1 MKSRTREILDRRA
14 RHLPRNLSIL
24 YPQDPIHVVRAQG
37 QFLYD
42 DAGIEYL
49 DCMNNV
55 PQVGHSH
62 PRLAEVAS
70 RQLRAVNTNTR
81 FLYEPLVDFADRLSE
96 LTPESLDVCY
106 FVNSGSEA
114 NELALR
120 LAHSY
125 THRRGVVA
133 LSGAYHGTTTSLT
146 DISAYKFDG
155 PGGNGRPP
163 HVQIAPAPD
172 PYRGPY
178 RGLSSFAE
186 YAREVNAAMVRGVDA
201 GHPAAVLMAEPMLG
215 TGGQIIPPPGYLPA
229 AYQAARD
236 HGALVVADE
245 IQVGLGRVGTDF
257 WACRAL
263 GATPD
268 ILTVGKPIG
277 NGYPLGAVVT
287 TREIAAAFDNGM
299 EYFNTFGG
307 SPLSCSIG
315 LEVLDILVDEELPS
329 RAASVGQ
336 YFLSGLTSLMDE
348 HPVIGDVRGS
358 GLFIGVEFVTD
369 PISKEPATALARSLV
384 TQLRNRHIL
393 MSTDGVDDNVLKIK
407 PPLVFSRDDV
417 DRVLEAVD
425 AVLRTMPVE
434 PTVCARG

>member
-1 MKSRTREILDRRA
+1 MKDSTRDILDRRA
-14 RHLPRNLSIL
+14 RHVPRNLSIL
-24 YPQDPIHVVRAQG
+24 YPHDPIHVVRAQG

-42 DAGIEYL
+42 DVGVEYL

-62 PRLAEVAS
+62 PRLAEVAA

-96 LTPESLDVCY
+96 LAPASLEVCY
-106 FVNSGSEA
+106 FTNSGSEA

-120 LAHSY
+120 LAHAY
-125 THRRGVVA
+125 TQKHGVVA
-133 LSGAYHGTTTSLT
+133 LSGAYHGTTTALI
-146 DISAYKFDG
+146 DISPYKFDG
-155 PGGNGRPP
+155 PGGNGRPE

-178 RGLSSFAE
+178 RGSSSAAD
-186 YAREVNAAMVRGVDA
+186 YAREIDQAMVRADEA
-201 GHPAAVLMAEPMLG
+201 GHQAALLIAEPMLG
-215 TGGQIIPPPGYLPA
+215 TGGQIVPPPNYLPA
-229 AYQAARD
+229 AYAAARK

-257 WACRAL
+257 WASSAL

-268 ILTVGKPIG
+268 ILTLGKPIG
-277 NGYPLGAVVT
+277 NGYPLGAVVA
-287 TREIAAAFDNGM
+287 TREVADAFDNGM

-315 LEVLDILVDEELPS
+315 LEVLNILRDEELPA
-329 RAASVGQ
+329 RAASVGR
-336 YFLSGLTSLMDE
+336 YFINGFGDLMGS
-348 HPVIGDVRGS
+348 HPCIGDVRGL

-369 PISKEPATALARSLV
+369 PVSREPATALARALV
-384 TQLRNRHIL
+384 AELREQHIL

-407 PPLVFSRDDV
+407 PPLVFNRHDV

-425 AVLRTMPVE
+425 SILQRITHHESDATS
-434 PTVCARG
+434 

>member
-1 MKSRTREILDRRA
+1 MKEATREILDRRT
-14 RHLPRNLSIL
+14 RHVPRNLSIL
-24 YPQDPIHVVRAQG
+24 YPDDPIHVVRAKG

-42 DAGIEYL
+42 AAGVEYL

-62 PRLAEVAS
+62 PRLAEVAA
-70 RQLRAVNTNTR
+70 RQLSAVNTNTR

-96 LTPESLDVCY
+96 LAPASLEVC
-106 FVNSGSEA
+106 FFTNSGSEA

-120 LAHSY
+120 LAHAY
-125 THRRGVVA
+125 TQRRGVVA
-133 LSGAYHGTTTSLT
+133 LSGAYHGTTTALI
-146 DISAYKFDG
+146 DISPYKFDS
-155 PGGNGRPP
+155 PGGNGRAP
-163 HVQIAPAPD
+163 HVQIAAAPD

-178 RGLSSFAE
+178 RGSSS
-186 YAREVNAAMVRGVDA
+186 ARDYVREIDEAMVRAAQA
-201 GHPAAVLMAEPMLG
+201 GHPAAVLVAEPMLG
-215 TGGQIIPPPGYLPA
+215 TGGQIVPPPGYLA
-229 AYQAARD
+229 GAYAAARK

-257 WACRAL
+257 WASRAL
-263 GATPD
+263 GGVPD
-268 ILTVGKPIG
+268 ILTLGKPIG

-287 TREIAAAFDNGM
+287 TREIADAFDNGM

-315 LEVLDILVDEELPS
+315 LEVLNILRDEQLPEH
-329 RAASVGQ
+329 AATVGQ
-336 YFLSGLTSLMDE
+336 YFMDGFRGLMAT
-348 HPVIGDVRGS
+348 HPVIGDVRGM

-369 PISKEPATALARSLV
+369 PDSRKPATDLARTLV
-384 TQLRNRHIL
+384 FELRKQQIL

-407 PPLVFSRDDV
+407 PPLVFNQDDV

-425 AVLRTMPVE
+425 STLTRLSS
-434 PTVCARG
+434 